1 MPAGFGLL
9 RRKGRRERGAVA
21 VETALVSL
29 LLITIMAGIID
40 SSMLFR
46 DGMVLA
52 TASRAGA
59 RTGASEPLAATFAAD
74 TAQQAVAAMSDLDLT
89 RVTKIWVYK
98 ASLTTGPP
106 VSCSSD
112 CVQFTVS
119 ASGTLS
125 SPIGTWGGRFAC
137 GGLVRPLDAVGVLV
151 EYRHPSTMGFFF
163 ANRVLKEYAVMQL
176 EPIPSTKSCVS
187 S

>member
-1 MPAGFGLL
+1 MHAARL
-9 RRKGRRERGAVA
+9 RRGFRDRERGAIA
-21 VETALVSL
+21 VETALLSL
-29 LLITIMAGIID
+29 VLVTIMAGIID

-59 RTGASEPLAATFAAD
+59 RTGASEPLAATFATD
-74 TAQQAVAAMSDLDLT
+74 TARQAVAAMSDLDLA

-98 ASLTTGPP
+98 ASLTAGAPA
-106 VSCSSD
+106 SCSSD
-112 CVQFTVS
+112 CVKFTVN
-119 ASGTLS
+119 ASGALS
-125 SPIGTWGGRFAC
+125 SPTGTWSGRYAC
-137 GGLVRPLDAVGVLV
+137 GGLVKPLDAVGVLV
-151 EYRHPSTMGFFF
+151 QYRHPSTIGLFFD
-163 ANRVLKEYAVMQL
+163 NQVMTEYAVMQL